1 MALIW
6 QSTLAFVQT
15 LDNTAHLCGY
25 CTLAQQCWFGKGKD
39 MDGASRR
46 ITELRERLGLSQGRL
61 AAAAGLSREQLNRI
75 ERGSRTLTHAEAV
88 SLALAL
94 GVGIDELSTPT
105 EAVQFRGNTD
115 THDAG
120 AAIAAFRTYVRNWQ
134 MIDALRSID
143 EESA

>member
-1 MALIW
+1 
-6 QSTLAFVQT
+6 
-15 LDNTAHLCGY
+15 
-25 CTLAQQCWFGKGKD
+25 

-46 ITELRERLGLSQGRL
+46 IAELREGLGLSQGRL

-88 SLALAL
+88 SVALAL
-94 GVGIDELSTPT
+94 GVGIDELSSPA

-115 THDAG
+115 TEEAG
-120 AAIAAFRTYVRNWQ
+120 AAIEAFRTYVRNWQ

-143 EESA
+143 EGSS